1 MTFILSQWQ
10 VIHFSCDMKVTIK
23 MSLPSIDVLQTISH
37 RREEKCVAVQS
48 MVHEI
53 LMHFI
58 EKYASGM
65 SFFLDVHE
73 SLR

>member
-10 VIHFSCDMKVTIK
+10 VIHFSCHMKVTIK
-23 MSLPSIDVLQTISH
+23 MSLPSIDVQTISH

-48 MVHEI
+48 IVHEI

-58 EKYASGM
+58 EKYAIGM
-65 SFFLDVHE
+65 LFFLDVHE